1 MDIYFDNAATTKV
14 FSEVI
19 DEMKDVEVN
28 YYGNANSLH
37 KFGYIAEKRIIEAN
51 TVIKKFLNCDE
62 DEIIWTSGGTESNNL
77 AILGFLQ
84 TTKKKHIITSKIE
97 HPSVYNIFSHLEKN
111 GYRVT
116 YLEND
121 EFGIVDYDELEKSID
136 VDTALVSIM
145 HVNNEIGVVEDIKKI
160 SNIIKSKNEEV
171 VFHTDCVQ
179 SFGKIKIDT
188 KDMNI
193 DMLSVSGHKIHGPK
207 GIGLLYKNKN
217 IRINNIIFGGGQQNN
232 IRSGTMNTNGIVGL
246 KKAVEI
252 IKENFDD
259 INKYLL
265 DLRNYTIEKLKGL
278 GDELGGIYINTKGD
292 DSFSL
297 NIVSVSIKDVRAEV
311 LLHSLEENNIYIS
324 VGSAC
329 SSKNKKDNRILR
341 AIKLNEDL
349 IDKTIR
355 ISFSKYNSKE
365 EIDIFIDI
373 LKQEIPKLRKFVRR

>member
-19 DEMKDVEVN
+19 DEMRDVEVN

-37 KFGYIAEKRIIEAN
+37 KFGYIAEKKIIEAN

-160 SNIIKSKNEEV
+160 SKIIKSKNEEV

-217 IRINNIIFGGGQQNN
+217 IRINNIFFGGGQQNN

-259 INKYLL
+259 TNKYLL

-292 DSFSL
+292 DNFSL

-329 SSKNKKDNRILR
+329 SSKNKKDNRILK